1 LDKALHYYKLY
12 YKANKALLF
21 DKRQSDIFL
30 LEQDFATATLAK
42 ENELLNTEKD
52 LNELLLQ
59 KQQLRNRIVVAL
71 IIMVGISALLLM
83 IRLRSIQKKNS
94 ALLTQSTTCELTG
107 LFNRRYLEQL
117 LAQPMPFG
125 HTQFGMS
132 LAILDLD
139 FFKKVNDTY
148 GHDVG
153 DQVLV
158 EVAKRLGQV
167 VLQNDVVARWGGE
180 EFVLLFSGSQDPEQQ
195 LETIRLAIAQH
206 PIDTHAGTLSLT
218 CSIGATINI
227 AQEQVNNGTYKK
239 SLKAADDALY
249 QAKEAGRNRVVIAE
263 S

>member
-1 LDKALHYYKLY
+1 
-12 YKANKALLF
+12 
-21 DKRQSDIFL
+21 
-30 LEQDFATATLAK
+30 
-42 ENELLNTEKD
+42 
-52 LNELLLQ
+52 
-59 KQQLRNRIVVAL
+59 
-71 IIMVGISALLLM
+71 
-83 IRLRSIQKKNS
+83 
-94 ALLTQSTTCELTG
+94 
-107 LFNRRYLEQL
+107 
-117 LAQPMPFG
+117 
-125 HTQFGMS
+125 MS

-167 VLQNDVVARWGGE
+167 VLKNDVVARWGGE

-239 SLKAADDALY
+239 SFKAADDALY
-249 QAKEAGRNRVVIAE
+249 QAKEAGRNHVVIAE